1 MSNER
6 TRLNRIRAIGN
17 MLLSGVGIVAGL
29 AGYFVSVATHDY
41 SHLGG
46 GLGVMLLM
54 LILLVVGNYVAGILE
69 LSIDQL
75 EEVRARVD
83 KEVGTNETEA
93 S

>member
-1 MSNER
+1 MSNEL
-6 TRLNRIRAIGN
+6 TRLNRIRAVANI
-17 MLLSGVGIVAGL
+17 LLSCIGIVAGL
-29 AGYFVSVATHDY
+29 AGYFVSVGTQDY
-41 SHLGG
+41 ANLGG
-46 GLGVMLLM
+46 GIGVMLLM